1 VSIPDEA
8 VFHCFLPGLFSLSA
22 HHLEML
28 EVPLMFTELYDAVKQ
43 ADKGCSPGID
53 GLPYEFYKALL
64 SLVGLPLLEA
74 LNGMLKASELD
85 PSLRRGVIWLIP
97 DVAGT
102 PIAVQL
108 RPITLLCTDYKL
120 LTKMLTARMLTV
132 LPTMLLSCAWSESGP
147 SLKAL
152 QRSF

>member
-1 VSIPDEA
+1 
-8 VFHCFLPGLFSLSA
+8 
-22 HHLEML
+22 
-28 EVPLMFTELYDAVKQ
+28 MFTELYDAVKQ
-43 ADKGCSPGID
+43 ANKGCSPGID

-108 RPITLLCTDYKL
+108 RPITLLSTDYKL

-132 LPTMLLSCAWSESGP
+132 LPTMLLSSQLCSVRVRSIFEGP
-147 SLKAL
+147 AAYFHQRQLPGFLLSLDFFHAYDRVCL
-152 QRSF
+152 W